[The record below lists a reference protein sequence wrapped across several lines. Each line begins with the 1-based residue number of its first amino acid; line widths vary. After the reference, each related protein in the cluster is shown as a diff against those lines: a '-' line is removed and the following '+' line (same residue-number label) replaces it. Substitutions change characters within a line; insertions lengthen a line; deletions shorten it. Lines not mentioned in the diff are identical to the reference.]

1 MTPRT
6 LVPVRVLEP
15 GHAAYAP
22 IARKLDEL
30 IASMDTP
37 LYAYYPPER
46 VAAEIAPLP
55 HLEAIYGRNVTLVG
69 KGYQV
74 EAARL
79 IVVIAHGEK
88 MILTLAEGRAN
99 WSACEESRA
108 VRFDALVKAV
118 KEQTGVDLLVT
129 GQ

>member
-1 MTPRT
+1 VITDRVTPHT
-6 LVPVRVLEP
+6 LRPDDATY
-15 GHAAYAP
+15 AA

-46 VAAEIAPLP
+46 VATEIAPLP

-74 EAARL
+74 EAERL

-88 MILTLAEGRAN
+88 MILTHAEGRAD
-99 WSACEESRA
+99 WDACEESKA
-108 VRFDALVKAV
+108 VHFDALLKTI
-118 KEQTGVDLLVT
+118 KSQTGVDLSP
-129 GQ
+129 